1 MAKKKKP
8 ARKPATKARGK
19 KIVKKAKAKTVKKA
33 AAKPPA
39 KKAKK
44 AAPAKGPEGLR
55 VNVSPQLESRLKAL
69 AKSMDIT
76 LAQVLIQ
83 AVTEFAETWE
93 DHQRTV
99 AALSEGDDRMQ
110 LVVPQE

>member
-8 ARKPATKARGK
+8 AKKPATKARGM
-19 KIVKKAKAKTVKKA
+19 VNKAKAKTVKKR

-39 KKAKK
+39 KKTKK

-55 VNVSPQLESRLKAL
+55 VNVSPQLEGRLKAL
-69 AKSMDIT
+69 AKSMGIT
-76 LAQVLIQ
+76 LAQVLVQ
-83 AVTEFAETWE
+83 AVTEFVETWE